1 MGRRTNSKTLGVIF
15 CVVASAPAL
24 ANLADPPYF
33 NLWTAGTANAGL
45 IQGNGMQVL
54 LCGTGACGAG
64 VSAADHNYA
73 IINALTKNTGKGS
86 GNIDP
91 FLRFDQ
97 NLEGQGGNNST
108 EAAFNTDYRS
118 PNKITGNQFGNLG
131 TVTTID
137 PLNQNQTSQIGNQAK
152 DDGAGGSP
160 GFNHAVKFNTLIADA
175 SGYFHFLLDIN
186 EPGGDKAT
194 LRLDEL
200 AFFTSASN
208 TLHDFVRDNE
218 GNTAP
223 DSMFKDG
230 PAGGNYQKIWD
241 MDYNNSPLQTG
252 VSGNGQSVSN
262 PSGTG
267 KIGGLLLD
275 SAINGTNGS
284 GDFDMEVL
292 LHKSLFNGV
301 TGTDYVYLYN
311 FAGAAD
317 PATDPTGAA
326 GLAQAGFEEWA
337 ANVGPG
343 FGHPVSE
350 PNILALLA
358 LAAVGGIGLQ
368 RKHRPLAHTAS
379 L

>member
-1 MGRRTNSKTLGVIF
+1 MIG
-15 CVVASAPAL
+15 SAYP
-24 ANLADPPYF
+24 
-33 NLWTAGTANAGL
+33 GT
-45 IQGNGMQVL
+45 
-54 LCGTGACGAG
+54 TGP
-64 VSAADHNYA
+64 
-73 IINALTKNTGKGS
+73 

-131 TVTTID
+131 TVTTIN
-137 PLNQNQTSQIGNQAK
+137 PLNQTQTSAIGNQSK

-223 DSMFKDG
+223 DSKFNDG
-230 PAGGNYQKIWD
+230 AAGGNYQKIWD

-358 LAAVGGIGLQ
+358 LAAAGGIGLQ